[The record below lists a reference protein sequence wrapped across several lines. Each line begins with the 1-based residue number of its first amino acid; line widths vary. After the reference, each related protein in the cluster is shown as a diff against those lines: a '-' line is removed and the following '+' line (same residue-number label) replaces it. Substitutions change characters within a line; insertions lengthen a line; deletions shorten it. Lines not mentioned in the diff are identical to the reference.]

1 MSKLKPTSFKEMK
14 RLFRENKR
22 LQKEKDEAE
31 KRAAISEERA
41 TISEERVNLLEKEN
55 TELKADRK
63 KVEAE
68 LREKLNTLRLKIE
81 EIIEQEKKA
90 STKEER
96 EKKQKEYQEQLK
108 QLETL
113 MTTVY
118 GQKSEKRGS
127 GQSDKKGGKGKKS
140 RKKRTVQD
148 IEPSEEEVLKLP
160 EEELNCECCGGTF
173 KEVDGKYTDQ
183 DIIEVQRLLHKMKRW
198 RKQHYRC
205 QCSRT
210 KVAKGPKY
218 QLIENGRYDISFAI
232 QISVDKYLDHLPLTR
247 QARAMM
253 RDGFK
258 VTSQTLWDQIF
269 ALAMVFKPIY
279 QKIHDYLL
287 CQRYLHSDFTSWYL
301 AGKQTQKGGRKRM
314 ELMVINNH
322 ELAYFA
328 MLTGNSRM
336 EIASVLR
343 DFDKTLVADGD
354 LGFQRLANGK
364 DRDVLVPYFEEV
376 EDPNDKSKTIKIKKV
391 FEILCNYTLA
401 GCWSH
406 ARRPFFHAERKGVT
420 CSQILDKIGELYAA
434 EAEYKELAAGS
445 RKALVEIRRNCRPKK
460 SKKLVAEIYAL
471 KDELKRTAGT
481 LAIGDLADGIKYL
494 EGQETRLKV
503 FLTTPEIE
511 IDNNAAERL
520 LRDAVQGRK
529 NHYCSRSMNGIE
541 VTSIFYSLFGSC
553 KLLGLNPV
561 SYMLTAFRAIKD
573 DPNNLITPLDY
584 QKNLLDSS

>member
-1 MSKLKPTSFKEMK
+1 MSNLKPTPFKEMK
-14 RLFRENKR
+14 RLFLENKQ
-22 LQKEKDEAE
+22 LQKEKEEAE
-31 KRAAISEERA
+31 ARANS
-41 TISEERVNLLEKEN
+41 LEKEN
-55 TELKADRK
+55 AELKEDLQKAK
-63 KVEAE
+63 EE
-68 LREKLNTLRLKIE
+68 FREELNTIRLKLEELIE
-81 EIIEQEKKA
+81 EEKKA
-90 STKEER
+90 TTKEER
-96 EKKQKEYQEQLK
+96 EKKEKERQEKLK
-108 QLETL
+108 QLEAL
-113 MTTVY
+113 MKTVY

-127 GQSDKKGGKGKKS
+127 GKAGKDKKKGKKS
-140 RKKRTVQD
+140 RKKRTQQN
-148 IEPSEEEVLKLP
+148 INPSDEEVLRLP
-160 EEELNCECCGGTF
+160 EEDLKCECCGGTF
-173 KEVDGKYTDQ
+173 KEVEGKYTTQ
-183 DIIEVQRLLHKMKRW
+183 DIISVQRLLYKMKRW
-198 RKQHYRC
+198 QKQHYRC

-210 KVAKGPKY
+210 KVAKGPEY

-232 QISVDKYLDHLPLTR
+232 QISVDKYLDHLPLER
-247 QARAMM
+247 QVRAMM

-258 VTSQTLWDQIF
+258 VTSQTLWDQIC

-279 QKIHDYLL
+279 EKIHDYLL
-287 CQRYLHSDFTSWYL
+287 CQKYLHSDFTSWL
-301 AGKQTQKGGRKRM
+301 LVGKQTPKGGRKRM
-314 ELMVINNH
+314 ALMVINNH

-328 MLTGNSRM
+328 MLAGNSRM

-420 CSQILDKIGELYAA
+420 CSKILDKIGELYAV
-434 EAEYKELAAGS
+434 EAEYKELAAGN
-445 RKALVEIRRNCRPKK
+445 RRALVEIRRNCRKKK
-460 SKKLVAEIYAL
+460 SKKLVDEIYAL
-471 KDELKRTAGT
+471 KDELKENAGT

-503 FLTTPEIE
+503 FLTNPEIE
-511 IDNNAAERL
+511 LDNNSAERM

-529 NHYCSRSMNGIE
+529 NHYCSRSMKGLE
-541 VTSIFYSLFGSC
+541 VTAIFYSLFGSC

-561 SYMLTAFRAIKD
+561 DYLHAAFRAIKD
-573 DPNNLITPLDY
+573 DPENQITPLDY
-584 QKNLLDSS
+584 QKLLLDSS